1 MPTFGEFVREHRR
14 RLGLTQRQVAQA
26 LGLRSI
32 AYWSDV
38 EAGNRRP
45 ARELLPALARVLQL
59 APADLEAH
67 DTRAP
72 LAQARAL
79 LQRHPEYAVA
89 FCRVIEHSRELGFD
103 EILRR
108 IEQVTPG
115 AEPAEVPSALA
126 TTSPPAAAPAVPSET
141 PRPRGRA
148 PLSAPAATAAQPPPT
163 APRALPRLDP
173 DPSAGDADLFPALG

>member
-1 MPTFGEFVREHRR
+1 MQTFGEFVREHRR
-14 RLGLTQRQVAQA
+14 RLGLTQRQIAQA

-38 EAGNRRP
+38 EANNRRP
-45 ARELLPALARVLQL
+45 SRELLPALARVLQL
-59 APADLEAH
+59 PLEAIEAH

-89 FCRVIEHSRELGFD
+89 FCRVIEHSRELGLE

-108 IEQVTPG
+108 IEQS
-115 AEPAEVPSALA
+115 PASAIS
-126 TTSPPAAAPAVPSET
+126 SPAASVAAAPAP
-141 PRPRGRA
+141 A
-148 PLSAPAATAAQPPPT
+148 ASAPKARPEKPPE
-163 APRALPRLDP
+163 P
-173 DPSAGDADLFPALG
+173 DDLFSSLRA

>member
-1 MPTFGEFVREHRR
+1 MQTFGEFVREQRR
-14 RLGLTQRQVAQA
+14 LLGLTQRQIAQA

-38 EAGNRRP
+38 EANNRRP
-45 ARELLPALARVLQL
+45 SRELLPTLARVLQIPL
-59 APADLEAH
+59 ASLEAH

-89 FCRVIEHSRELGFD
+89 FCRVIEHSRELGLE

-108 IEQVTPG
+108 IEQSPTAVPDTSL
-115 AEPAEVPSALA
+115 PAPAASVSPV
-126 TTSPPAAAPAVPSET
+126 PPAAAPKA
-141 PRPRGRA
+141 RPA
-148 PLSAPAATAAQPPPT
+148 KPPQP
-163 APRALPRLDP
+163 D
-173 DPSAGDADLFPALG
+173 DLFPDLAA

>member
-1 MPTFGEFVREHRR
+1 MQTFGEFVREQRR
-14 RLGLTQRQVAQA
+14 LLGLTQRQIAQA

-38 EAGNRRP
+38 EANNRRP
-45 ARELLPALARVLQL
+45 SRELLPTLARVLQVPL
-59 APADLEAH
+59 TSLEAH

-89 FCRVIEHSRELGFD
+89 FCRVIEHSRELGFE

-108 IEQVTPG
+108 IEQSPATAPETPL
-115 AEPAEVPSALA
+115 P
-126 TTSPPAAAPAVPSET
+126 APAT
-141 PRPRGRA
+141 PV
-148 PLSAPAATAAQPPPT
+148 APASPAVSSPKARQVKKPPQPEE
-163 APRALPRLDP
+163 
-173 DPSAGDADLFPALG
+173 LFPDFAA